1 VSRPLSAAADA
12 ALEPV
17 RVALLAAARAE
28 AAEVARQAEV
38 QSSRLREEARCAADR
53 MIADAR
59 AAGEATATAALAVR
73 LARSRREARRSAL
86 SAQHGLYEELRRRC
100 RQAAAS
106 IAGTAEYEL
115 LRRRL
120 VDRAR
125 EQLGMEADVVDS
137 PDGGILASVGSRR
150 VDLSLPALADRAL
163 ARSGP
168 EVAALWT
175 A

>member
-1 VSRPLSAAADA
+1 
-12 ALEPV
+12 
-17 RVALLAAARAE
+17 
-28 AAEVARQAEV
+28 
-38 QSSRLREEARCAADR
+38 
-53 MIADAR
+53 
-59 AAGEATATAALAVR
+59 AAGDATATAALAVR

-86 SAQHGLYEELRRRC
+86 SAQRGLYEELRRRC

-125 EQLGMEADVVDS
+125 EQVGMEADVVDS
-137 PDGGILASVGSRR
+137 PDGGILASVGSTR

-163 ARSGP
+163 EQSGP

>member
-17 RVALLAAARAE
+17 RVALLAAAAD
-28 AAEVARQAEV
+28 VARQAET
-38 QSSRLREEARCAADR
+38 QSNRLREEARCAADR